1 MCPNPSCNE
10 ILLGKQF
17 RCLHCHE
24 HISWHE
30 AEARSFDNKTKGNDI
45 RTQTLPTHR
54 AKTLVQNLNERRTS
68 VLVIRQLTGLGKDT
82 LLELVKFNGELHLP
96 DLKNIEPII
105 EHKPILTNLRFIY
118 LDAITSIDPLKH
130 NFYLSLQTGI
140 SLSGLKTLTPEI
152 ARVIKSRSFP
162 THLNGIT
169 YVSDSAAEILEDT
182 PGVLRLDNL
191 EQQICPPFLQS
202 RFLTRE
208 LKKYCDLISTLPKEH
223 ARSLKEN
230 TPPCDTLSLPNVN
243 ELLPETAKELTGK
256 HALELNG
263 ISEVP
268 QELAKVLGNHEGSL
282 ILDGVTEVSS
292 PELEALTK
300 KPTKLSLRSIRSLPL
315 GGLSNLEKR
324 KNVTLKLFSL
334 KRLSQAKASRLARLP
349 INIVLDSGSSLST
362 STIEILAGGTAQF
375 TIQDSGS
382 VDPAVISK
390 IRELDVTNI
399 KIVTP
404 TELQIKIRKL
414 LDGRTSE
421 DSIQLTIQDTF
432 SEHDFRS
439 LQESTKLIKVI
450 FQKPVLLSDS
460 TAQLLSKCS
469 ANFVFSQT
477 GKLSDEVLSSLLSH
491 SGTITFGNFST
502 SREQC
507 QKICRLKTRGQL
519 VIPLYINFDLTK
531 EQIDELMKNK
541 RIDVP
546 QC

>member
-30 AEARSFDNKTKGNDI
+30 ADARSFDNRTKGNDI
-45 RTQTLPTHR
+45 RTQTLPKDR
-54 AKTLVQNLNERRTS
+54 AKVLIRNLNERHTS

-82 LLELVKFNGELHLP
+82 LLELAKFKGELHLP
-96 DLKNIEPII
+96 DVQNVEPII

-118 LDAITSIDPLKH
+118 LDAIRSIDPIKH
-130 NFYLSLQTGI
+130 HLYLSLQAGI
-140 SLSGLKTLTPEI
+140 SLSGLKTITPEI
-152 ARVIKSRSFP
+152 AQIIKSRSFP

-169 YVSDSAAEILEDT
+169 YVSDSVAEILENT
-182 PGVLRLDNL
+182 PGNLRLDNL
-191 EQQICPPFLQS
+191 EQQNCPPLLQS
-202 RFLTRE
+202 RFLSKE
-208 LKKYCDLISTLPKEH
+208 LRKYCDLISTLPKEY

-230 TPPCDTLSLPNVN
+230 LVSDTLPLNYVK

-263 ISEVP
+263 ISEVTN
-268 QELAKVLGNHEGSL
+268 ELAEVLGDHEGSL
-282 ILDGVTEVSS
+282 MLDGVTEVGS
-292 PELEALTK
+292 PVLEALTK
-300 KPTKLSLRSIRSLPL
+300 KPTKLSLRSIKSLPL

-324 KNVTLKLFSL
+324 KNATLKLFSL
-334 KRLSQAKASRLARLP
+334 KRLSQTKASRLARLP

-362 STIEILAGGTAQF
+362 STVEILAGGTAQF
-375 TIQDSGS
+375 IIQDSSS

-390 IRELDVTNI
+390 ITELNATNI
-399 KIVTP
+399 KINTP
-404 TELQIKIRKL
+404 TELQTKIRKL

-421 DSIQLTIQDTF
+421 HSIRLTLQNTF

-439 LQESTKLIKVI
+439 LQDSAKIDKVI
-450 FQKPVLLSDS
+450 FDEPVLFSDN
-460 TAQLLSKCS
+460 TAQLFSQCS
-469 ANFVFSQT
+469 ANFVFTKT

-491 SGTITFGNFST
+491 SGTITLGGFNT

-507 QKICRLKTRGQL
+507 KKICQLKTRGQL
-519 VIPLYINFDLTK
+519 VIPSYLNWDLTK
-531 EQIDELMKNK
+531 EQIDELMKNE
-541 RIDVP
+541 RISVP
-546 QC
+546 QS